1 MTLIDPAML
10 EGSYEDLF
18 DRGMDLITAENFDG
32 AEPVFQRLR
41 NRLEKLSEKAFRLR
55 PELKELLRSALLALG
70 TIQARRGNWQEAL
83 ALYEQSLACLDAES
97 NPKAIVTTKR
107 FIIEAKQY
115 LEGPEAVVDE
125 LRALVV
131 LEPSLAWPCLRLGN
145 VLLDMGEE
153 EEAEAALKQA
163 IQRNT
168 ERNVDLLLA
177 HTLLFNLYERQNRLQ
192 EAEDLWRSL
201 MEDVKDERRDFQPV
215 YSMYL
220 RHGELE
226 KAEYWLE
233 KEEQSTLQKEFYWG
247 KIAQARGDHEAA
259 IRHWKLATAQSP
271 DFDSNEPLSWA
282 FAALRVK
289 HNPKRIISC
298 LRALELEG
306 DAEWRE
312 EFLLGL
318 AYLADGRLEAAHR
331 AFQKGVELSAK
342 FSETA
347 RERFLRDNGAL
358 FEEYLAD
365 ETLKAEFAP
374 YLEQIAAPAA

>member
-1 MTLIDPAML
+1 
-10 EGSYEDLF
+10 
-18 DRGMDLITAENFDG
+18 
-32 AEPVFQRLR
+32 
-41 NRLEKLSEKAFRLR
+41 
-55 PELKELLRSALLALG
+55 
-70 TIQARRGNWQEAL
+70 
-83 ALYEQSLACLDAES
+83 
-97 NPKAIVTTKR
+97 
-107 FIIEAKQY
+107 
-115 LEGPEAVVDE
+115 
-125 LRALVV
+125 
-131 LEPSLAWPCLRLGN
+131 
-145 VLLDMGEE
+145 
-153 EEAEAALKQA
+153 
-163 IQRNT
+163 
-168 ERNVDLLLA
+168 
-177 HTLLFNLYERQNRLQ
+177 
-192 EAEDLWRSL
+192 
-201 MEDVKDERRDFQPV
+201 
-215 YSMYL
+215 
-220 RHGELE
+220 
-226 KAEYWLE
+226 
-233 KEEQSTLQKEFYWG
+233 
-247 KIAQARGDHEAA
+247 
-259 IRHWKLATAQSP
+259 
-271 DFDSNEPLSWA
+271 LSWA